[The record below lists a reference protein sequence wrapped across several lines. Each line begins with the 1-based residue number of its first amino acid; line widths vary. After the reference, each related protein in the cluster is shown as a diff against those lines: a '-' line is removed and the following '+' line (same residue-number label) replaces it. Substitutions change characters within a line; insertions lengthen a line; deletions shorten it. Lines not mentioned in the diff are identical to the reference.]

1 MSKSKS
7 IEQVKRI
14 KIPTTTVAFRVPT
27 SKAKSFKILVEPLK
41 KMMRDGEVSK
51 KVYLETII
59 ESLKLFLNDTDFDK
73 SVNK

>member
-1 MSKSKS
+1 MNKGKS
-7 IEQVKRI
+7 IIKVKKT

-27 SKAKSFKILVEPLK
+27 AKAKSFKTLVEPLK
-41 KMMRDGEVSK
+41 RMMRDGEVSK
-51 KVYLETII
+51 KIYLETII

>member
-1 MSKSKS
+1 M
-7 IEQVKRI
+7 QVKRT

-27 SKAKSFKILVEPLK
+27 AKAESFKILVEPLK
-41 KMMRDGEVSK
+41 RMMRDGEVSR